1 MVHSGDCQL
10 LSPVILPIAQWV
22 HQQMAVVMVAEMGF
36 MHGLDN
42 TDYHSPRLTWLCPYW
57 SILVMGWPF
66 LHIMLLPRPLFVHL
80 QNTTVMVFPT
90 IAPDQVTHFTA
101 REI

>member
-66 LHIMLLPRPLFVHL
+66 FAH
-80 QNTTVMVFPT
+80 NASAKAT
-90 IAPDQVTHFTA
+90 ICALTEYHCHGIPHHCS
-101 REI
+101 